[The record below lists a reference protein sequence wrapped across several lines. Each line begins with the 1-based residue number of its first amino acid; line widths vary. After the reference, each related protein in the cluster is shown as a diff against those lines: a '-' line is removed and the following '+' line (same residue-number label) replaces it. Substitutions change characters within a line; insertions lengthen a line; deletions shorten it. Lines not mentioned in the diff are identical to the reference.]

1 MRDWY
6 WRVVAAAGVMV
17 AAVYVFGVCRP
28 FAPAPVSAQ
37 GANIIAVTPGNQSAY
52 ALYVIDASKRVL
64 LVYDSS
70 GRGSLNNFSLV
81 YGRMID
87 RDAVLVS
94 QVRNRELPF
103 KPRGYSGAEVTKAI
117 GGR

>member
-37 GANIIAVTPGNQSAY
+37 GANIIAATPGNQNAY
-52 ALYVIDASKRVL
+52 TLYVIDASKRVL

-70 GRGSLNNFSLV
+70 GRGSLNSFSLV
-81 YGRMID
+81 YGRRID
-87 RDAVLVS
+87 TDAVVVS
-94 QVRNRELPF
+94 QALHGELKF
-103 KPRGYSGAEVTKAI
+103 NPRGYKGSEVSKALR
-117 GGR
+117 GR